1 MMMLQTLIVGLL
13 ASVIQGQRT
22 PTISYITPSITTKIG
37 GTIEMD
43 CSVLYATEYPILWV
57 KLPSNCEAGRETYNY
72 RTQEADSCT
81 PVPLSQGSALII
93 TDTRFRYNPII
104 HTTSFSSVS
113 SSWSLLSNIWAFDC
127 SFPLFKKKFW
137 TLPLVHRVWKWH
149 KKFHLTLR
157 AKRATF
163 TSNSVTRQVNFNRTK
178 IGGKCRIL
186 KIQMRH
192 FEEVFKQCVVV
203 LK

>member
-127 SFPLFKKKFW
+127 SFPLFTK
-137 TLPLVHRVWKWH
+137 
-149 KKFHLTLR
+149 
-157 AKRATF
+157 
-163 TSNSVTRQVNFNRTK
+163 NSERCLSCTMLENHIKSLIQHCERSKCYQ
-178 IGGKCRIL
+178 IG
-186 KIQMRH
+186 Q
-192 FEEVFKQCVVV
+192 F
-203 LK
+203 

>member
-1 MMMLQTLIVGLL
+1 MLQTLIVGLL

-93 TDTRFRYNPII
+93 TDTRFRYNLII
-104 HTTSFSSVS
+104 HTSSFSSTVS
-113 SSWSLLSNIWAFDC
+113 STDPFCREYLSFWLLLFLPFSKILNVTSPFVVDAMFENHWKSLIFA
-127 SFPLFKKKFW
+127 
-137 TLPLVHRVWKWH
+137 
-149 KKFHLTLR
+149 
-157 AKRATF
+157 
-163 TSNSVTRQVNFNRTK
+163 
-178 IGGKCRIL
+178 
-186 KIQMRH
+186 
-192 FEEVFKQCVVV
+192 
-203 LK
+203 

>member
-127 SFPLFKKKFW
+127 SFPLFKKNSERCLSCTVFRNYIKCLIQQVCKFSEIW
-137 TLPLVHRVWKWH
+137 SFR
-149 KKFHLTLR
+149 
-157 AKRATF
+157 
-163 TSNSVTRQVNFNRTK
+163 SNIVTRQKLVEITK
-178 IGGKCRIL
+178 IRKFE
-186 KIQMRH
+186 MRH
-192 FEEVFKQCVVV
+192 FE
-203 LK
+203 

>member
-1 MMMLQTLIVGLL
+1 MMMLQTLVVGLL

-57 KLPSNCEAGRETYNY
+57 KLPSNCGAGRETYDF

-93 TDTRFRYNPII
+93 TDTRFRYNLII
-104 HTTSFSSVS
+104 
-113 SSWSLLSNIWAFDC
+113 C
-127 SFPLFKKKFW
+127 SPAYCQANLEGF
-137 TLPLVHRVWKWH
+137 
-149 KKFHLTLR
+149 
-157 AKRATF
+157 
-163 TSNSVTRQVNFNRTK
+163 
-178 IGGKCRIL
+178 CRIFGFHVL
-186 KIQMRH
+186 T
-192 FEEVFKQCVVV
+192 EVFLHQI
-203 LK
+203 LSHT